1 MKIKTGFKLRTIVG
15 EHIITGEGVERVNF
29 NKIITLNETAVYLWE
44 NLVGKE
50 FTEDDVVKLLTDE
63 YEVTEEVARKDVQT
77 LLSKWEEAGLLD
89 N

>member
-63 YEVTEEVARKDVQT
+63 YEVTEEVARKDVKN

-89 N
+89 K

>member
-29 NKIITLNETAVYLWE
+29 NKIITLNDTAVYLWE

-63 YEVTEEVARKDVQT
+63 YEVTEEIARKDVKN

-89 N
+89 K

>member
-29 NKIITLNETAVYLWE
+29 NKIITLNDTAVYLWE

-50 FTEDDVVKLLTDE
+50 FTEDDVVTLLTDE
-63 YEVTEEVARKDVQT
+63 YEVTEEIARKDVKN

-89 N
+89 K

>member
-63 YEVTEEVARKDVQT
+63 YEVTEEVARKDVQN

-89 N
+89 K

>member
-89 N
+89 K

>member
-63 YEVTEEVARKDVQT
+63 YEVTEEVARKDVKT

-89 N
+89 K

>member
-50 FTEDDVVKLLTDE
+50 FTEDDAVKLLTDE
-63 YEVTEEVARKDVQT
+63 YEVTEEIARKDVKN

-89 N
+89 K

>member
-1 MKIKTGFKLRTIVG
+1 MIIKTGFKLRTIVG

-29 NKIITLNETAVYLWE
+29 NKIITLNDTAVYLWE

-50 FTEDDVVKLLTDE
+50 FTEDDVVTLLTDE
-63 YEVTEEVARKDVQT
+63 YEVTEEIARKDVKN

-89 N
+89 K

>member
-1 MKIKTGFKLRTIVG
+1 MKIKSGFKLRTIVG

-63 YEVTEEVARKDVQT
+63 YEVTEEVARKDVQN

-89 N
+89 K

>member
-15 EHIITGEGVERVNF
+15 EHLITGEGVERVNF

-63 YEVTEEVARKDVQT
+63 YEVTEEVARKDVQN

-89 N
+89 K